1 MSRKEKKAAE
11 KAEEAVEQQESMRVD
26 LYEWIQS
33 LMTALVICM
42 AIFIFIIRVID
53 VSGSSMFPTLHD
65 GDKMLVS
72 NLFYTPHAGDV
83 VVFKT
88 DRYDPERALVK
99 RVIATEGQE
108 ISIDFDRGIVYID
121 EIDKIARK
129 GDNPSITRDVSG
141 EGVQQA
147 LLKILEGTIVN
158 VPPQGGRKHPEQQFV
173 QVNTKNILFICGGA
187 FEGIERRI
195 AQRLNTQVIGFGAS
209 NRQKIDKENL
219 LKYVEAQD
227 LRSYGLIPE
236 IIGRLPVITYLDHL
250 DRDALK
256 RILTEP
262 KNALMRQYEKMFALD
277 GIKLTVD
284 PEVLDLIVD
293 TSIEN
298 KLGARG
304 LRSICEQIM
313 TDAMYEAPSSSKK
326 TFRLTVEYA
335 KKRLAHE

>member
-108 ISIDFDRGIVYID
+108 ISIDFDRGVVYID
-121 EIDKIARK
+121 GLPVEEDYIAELTK
-129 GDNPSITRDVSG
+129 TKLDFIGPQTVPEGCMFVMGDNRNASTDSRKKEIGMVDQRM
-141 EGVQQA
+141 
-147 LLKILEGTIVN
+147 LL
-158 VPPQGGRKHPEQQFV
+158 GR
-173 QVNTKNILFICGGA
+173 A
-187 FEGIERRI
+187 YY
-195 AQRLNTQVIGFGAS
+195 VIFPLS
-209 NRQKIDKENL
+209 
-219 LKYVEAQD
+219 
-227 LRSYGLIPE
+227 
-236 IIGRLPVITYLDHL
+236 
-250 DRDALK
+250 
-256 RILTEP
+256 
-262 KNALMRQYEKMFALD
+262 
-277 GIKLTVD
+277 
-284 PEVLDLIVD
+284 D
-293 TSIEN
+293 TGWI
-298 KLGARG
+298 R
-304 LRSICEQIM
+304 
-313 TDAMYEAPSSSKK
+313 
-326 TFRLTVEYA
+326 
-335 KKRLAHE
+335 

>member
-121 EIDKIARK
+121 GLPVEEDYIAELTK
-129 GDNPSITRDVSG
+129 TKLDFIGPQTVPEGGMFVMGDNRNASTDSRKKEIGMVDQRM
-141 EGVQQA
+141 
-147 LLKILEGTIVN
+147 LL
-158 VPPQGGRKHPEQQFV
+158 GR
-173 QVNTKNILFICGGA
+173 A
-187 FEGIERRI
+187 YY
-195 AQRLNTQVIGFGAS
+195 VIFPLS
-209 NRQKIDKENL
+209 
-219 LKYVEAQD
+219 
-227 LRSYGLIPE
+227 
-236 IIGRLPVITYLDHL
+236 
-250 DRDALK
+250 
-256 RILTEP
+256 
-262 KNALMRQYEKMFALD
+262 
-277 GIKLTVD
+277 
-284 PEVLDLIVD
+284 D
-293 TSIEN
+293 TGWI
-298 KLGARG
+298 R
-304 LRSICEQIM
+304 
-313 TDAMYEAPSSSKK
+313 
-326 TFRLTVEYA
+326 
-335 KKRLAHE
+335 